1 MLLTSEQMRDAVD
14 RYFAARNSMDAAA
27 STTCFTDEATVH
39 DPYGSTPI
47 EGVVAIREFF
57 DGMANVFKDFK
68 VVAESIYP
76 SGDRAAVLF
85 RRTGVG
91 KNGKLLA
98 VEGVNVFEFNHAGRI
113 SRLWSYWD
121 APAVLASLK
130 VDDPALY

>member
-1 MLLTSEQMRDAVD
+1 MMPLTSEQMRDAVD

-27 STTCFTDEATVH
+27 STACFTDEARVH

-47 EGVVAIREFF
+47 EGIVAIREFF
-57 DGMANVFKDFK
+57 DGMENVFKDFK

-76 SGDRAAVLF
+76 SGDRAAVFF

-91 KNGKLLA
+91 KNGKLLT

-113 SRLWSYWD
+113 SSLWSYWD

-130 VDDPALY
+130 S

>member
-1 MLLTSEQMRDAVD
+1 MSLTSEEMRDAVD
-14 RYFAARNSMDAAA
+14 RYFAARNSLDPAACA
-27 STTCFTDEATVH
+27 ACFTDDAIVH

-47 EGVVAIREFF
+47 EGAVAIREFF
-57 DGMANVFKDFK
+57 DGLANVFRDFK

-91 KNGKLLA
+91 KNGKPVT

-113 SRLWSYWD
+113 SGLWSYWD
-121 APAVLASLK
+121 AAAVLAQLK
-130 VDDPALY
+130 S